1 MKTNTPYEI
10 QMIPTGEID
19 VPCPEV
25 YWMEQFADW
34 TKLQFQMAL
43 IRGNGKTILVNTG
56 FPDDVTGLRKAWSDF
71 LGPRAMLHRPDE
83 WRTRAL
89 LAQAGVDPSEVDY
102 VLVTPIQLY
111 ATGCLHLFPK
121 AKFCFSR
128 RGWIEDIMAP
138 TFPHHVPRQGCISD
152 EHLRWLLFENN
163 ENLVLMDDVHELL
176 PGLTCRWVGV
186 HHRSSMLVE
195 VQTARGLAMM
205 SDCAFHFANVEEN
218 RPLGI
223 AESIIEAHAA
233 YADIRRR
240 ADIFLPLYEPQIH
253 DRYPGGKIS

>member
-1 MKTNTPYEI
+1 
-10 QMIPTGEID
+10 
-19 VPCPEV
+19 
-25 YWMEQFADW
+25 
-34 TKLQFQMAL
+34 
-43 IRGNGKTILVNTG
+43 
-56 FPDDVTGLRKAWSDF
+56 
-71 LGPRAMLHRPDE
+71 
-83 WRTRAL
+83 
-89 LAQAGVDPSEVDY
+89 
-102 VLVTPIQLY
+102 
-111 ATGCLHLFPK
+111 
-121 AKFCFSR
+121 
-128 RGWIEDIMAP
+128 
-138 TFPHHVPRQGCISD
+138 
-152 EHLRWLLFENN
+152 LLFENN
-163 ENLVLMDDVHELL
+163 ENLFLMDDVHELL

-195 VQTARGLAMM
+195 VQTPRGLAMM